1 MQNSIPVGGYRH
13 REGGD
18 CITVGGQGVG
28 HGGGNLIKKG
38 EGTMSAVLCTPIPLK
53 GKQIIWGFILCSVV

>member
-38 EGTMSAVLCTPIPLK
+38 EGTMSAVLCNPIPLK
-53 GKQIIWGFILCSVV
+53 GK